1 MGSWYWLCTL
11 VPMAFGFVV
20 QIRLK
25 KTVAQWMKVQA
36 ASGVTGAEAAQRI
49 LDAGGIGDK
58 ITVKFAR
65 GGPLSDHFNPG
76 DDSVNLSKPVHNKR
90 AIASLAI
97 AGHECGHAL
106 QDSFGGGLYKVR
118 SFMWPIVSLAS
129 SSWILLL
136 AAGALFRMSGL
147 VTTAIVLYGVTIL
160 FQVVTLPVELNASF
174 GKDKALDQLLANG
187 LLTPDEVPGARKVL
201 RAAAMTYLAAAVAA
215 VSQFLFFWLERRETA
230 RRRSAEREAREQ
242 RQAARQ
248 QRRDARQV
256 PAAGSGRGARW
267 MPGEESTR
275 TFAGQVLGRR

>member
-1 MGSWYWLCTL
+1 MASWYWLFTL
-11 VPMAFGFVV
+11 VPMAFGFFV
-20 QIRLK
+20 QAQLK
-25 KTVAQWMKVQA
+25 KTVARWMKVQA
-36 ASGVTGAEAAQRI
+36 ACGVSGAEAAERI

-58 ITVKFAR
+58 VTVKFAR

-76 DDSVNLSKPVHNKR
+76 HNSVNLSKPVHNKN

-106 QDSFGGGLYKVR
+106 QDSFGGGLYKIR
-118 SFMWPIVSLAS
+118 SLMWPIVSLAS
-129 SSWILLL
+129 STWILLL
-136 AAGALFRMSGL
+136 AAGALFQVTGL
-147 VTTAIVLYGVTIL
+147 VTTAIVLYGITIL
-160 FQVVTLPVELNASF
+160 FQVITLPVELNASF

-201 RAAAMTYLAAAVAA
+201 RAAAMTYLAGAIAA

-230 RRRSAEREAREQ
+230 QRKNAERDARQQ

-248 QRRDARQV
+248 QRAETRRA
-256 PAAGSGRGARW
+256 PATGSHRNAHW

-275 TFAGQVLGRR
+275 SLAGQVLGRR